1 MWVVTLTYDLNFTE
15 VEHDRLADELDML
28 DASLAS
34 IPEHGVDVT
43 YWTSAPDPL
52 EAARIARDHVSGV
65 MHSGLVGVEVVDEGT
80 HEHRADAPT
89 LPRIVSAP
97 EVAEMLGGVSRQ
109 RVHQLRAQDSFPE
122 PLFELKTGPIWDAR
136 AIERF
141 ARDWSRKPGR
151 PAKTAS

>member
-1 MWVVTLTYDLNFTE
+1 MWVTTLTYALDLTE
-15 VEHDRLADELDML
+15 AEHDRLADELDEL
-28 DASLAS
+28 DAGLAN
-34 IPEHGVDVT
+34 IPDHGVDVT
-43 YWTSAPDPL
+43 YWTNARDPL
-52 EAARIARDHVSGV
+52 EAARVTRDYLSGV
-65 MHSGLVGVEVVDEGT
+65 MYGDPVGVEVVDESAY
-80 HEHRADAPT
+80 EHRADAPT

-109 RVHQLRAQDSFPE
+109 RVHQLRAQESFPE

-141 ARDWSRKPGR
+141 VRDWARKPGR

>member
-1 MWVVTLTYDLNFTE
+1 MWVTTLTYALDLTE
-15 VEHDRLADELDML
+15 AEHDRLADELDKL
-28 DASLAS
+28 DAGLAS

-43 YWTSAPDPL
+43 YWTDADDPL
-52 EAARIARDHVSGV
+52 DAARVARDHVSGV
-65 MHSGLVGVEVVDEGT
+65 MHGDPVGVEVVDEST
-80 HEHRADAPT
+80 YERRADAPT
-89 LPRIVSAP
+89 LPRLVSAP

-109 RVHQLRAQDSFPE
+109 RVHQLRVQESFPE
-122 PLFELKTGPIWDAR
+122 PLVELRTGPIWDAR